1 MNFIGPLAVIVA
13 SLVALSG
20 FIIAKKPELKST
32 FEKIQ
37 PYQGFL
43 GVFLLVWGIYDLY
56 HNVLSTF
63 VMDKSRWGILWG
75 GIGGMGGDKLA
86 AIALLGY
93 IVSEI
98 LLGFMLGFGLIANWI
113 PGEGAAEKKGVA
125 IQKKLL
131 TFALPIGIVG
141 LVCALL
147 WLVKIPEGY

>member
-1 MNFIGPLAVIVA
+1 MYLLGPLAVIVA

-20 FIIAKKPELKST
+20 FIIAKKPEMKAT

-43 GVFLLVWGIYDLY
+43 GVGLLFYGLWDFFHYFLSSAVGDMSWFSLVMKFDK
-56 HNVLSTF
+56 VL
-63 VMDKSRWGILWG
+63 G
-75 GIGGMGGDKLA
+75 
-86 AIALLGY
+86 IALVGY

-98 LLGFMLGFGLIANWI
+98 LLGFILGFGLIASWI

-131 TFALPIGIVG
+131 AFSLPIGIVG
-141 LVCALL
+141 IVSALL
-147 WLVKIPEGY
+147 FLVKWKGG